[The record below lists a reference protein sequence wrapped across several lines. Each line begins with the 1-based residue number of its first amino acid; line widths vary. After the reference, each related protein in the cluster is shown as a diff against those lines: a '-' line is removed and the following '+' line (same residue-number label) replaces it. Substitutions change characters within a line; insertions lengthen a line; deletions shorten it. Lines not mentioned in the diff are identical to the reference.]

1 MKNIKEILFPKK
13 VAPVR
18 LIGFRLFN
26 MGGRIRWYIDLIK
39 KIEIYLITVYAK
51 KEEAAERRKG

>member
-39 KIEIYLITVYAK
+39 KLKQEHFFHF
-51 KEEAAERRKG
+51 